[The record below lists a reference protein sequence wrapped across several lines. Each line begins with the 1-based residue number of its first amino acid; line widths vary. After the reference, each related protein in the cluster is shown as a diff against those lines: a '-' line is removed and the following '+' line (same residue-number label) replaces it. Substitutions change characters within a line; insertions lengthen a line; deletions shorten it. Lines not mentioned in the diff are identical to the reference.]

1 MRFQHQ
7 PVRHNQVER
16 DEGVAV
22 VTGAGSGIGAAIAT
36 AMSEAG
42 LAVAVLD
49 VNLDAANEVA
59 NSLPGPKRA
68 IACDVSKRMMV
79 AAAFDQVADHLGPV
93 SVLVNSAGLARDRS
107 LRMVGDEDW
116 ELTMSVNLTGV
127 MLCTQ
132 AATKVMVPRRRGSVV
147 NIGSRSWLG
156 WYGQT
161 SYAASK
167 GGVVSLTRA
176 NAVEL
181 AKFGV
186 TVNCIAPGLIDTPLL
201 QAEPVEVMEKLIRA
215 QPTGAIGRPED
226 VARAATYLALR
237 AGQAV
242 TGQVL
247 YVCGGKSIYAQPAL

>member
-1 MRFQHQ
+1 MNTEAGR
-7 PVRHNQVER
+7 
-16 DEGVAV
+16 GVAV
-22 VTGAGSGIGAAIAT
+22 VTGAGSGIGAAIAA
-36 AMSEAG
+36 AMAESG
-42 LAVAVLD
+42 LAVAVVD
-49 VNLDAANEVA
+49 VNLDAAQKVVDEVDA
-59 NSLPGPKRA
+59 PALA
-68 IACDVSKRMMV
+68 IACDVTQRDSV
-79 AAAFDQVADHLGPV
+79 SAAFDSVDKHLGPV
-93 SVLVNSAGLARDRS
+93 TVLVNNAGISRDRA
-107 LRMVGDEDW
+107 LKLVGDDDW
-116 ELTMSVNLTGV
+116 EATMAVNLTGV

-132 AATKVMVPRRRGSVV
+132 AATKVMVPRRFGRVV

-156 WYGQT
+156 WYGQS
-161 SYAASK
+161 SYSASK

-201 QAEPVEVMEKLIRA
+201 RAEPAEVMEKLIQA
-215 QPTGAIGRPED
+215 QPTGTIGRPED
-226 VARAATYLALR
+226 VARAARYLALQ